1 MAISETLAK
10 THKTTVPTTDPMMKK
25 LHPFTALTIWAI
37 VAVQALL
44 LPLGISLIILAL
56 STVLCLIAWQPS
68 RYRLRY
74 VLLLMIPMALGF
86 WLVHGGLLHS
96 WLGNEINPKAQQ
108 HAMTIWWR
116 LLAIFTAAQIWMQ
129 YVPTITM
136 IQALFASRL
145 PIGLSYLLASPLL
158 LMQQLSNQIKHIQ
171 EAQLARGVRLDG
183 NLFQRAKAMLAII
196 FPLINSTFANLSIKI
211 AALESK
217 GFRYQKKR
225 SNIWAPKDSHAQKY
239 FRYLAIALLIMESSG
254 VLLWRL

>member
-1 MAISETLAK
+1 
-10 THKTTVPTTDPMMKK
+10 MKK

-37 VAVQALL
+37 IAVQALL
-44 LPLGISLIILAL
+44 LPLGVPLMALAISAL
-56 STVLCLIAWQPS
+56 LCLVACPTS
-68 RYRLRY
+68 RHRFRY
-74 VLLLMIPMALGF
+74 ILYLMIPMALGIY
-86 WLVHGGLLHS
+86 LVHGGLLHS
-96 WLGNEINPKAQQ
+96 WLGGESSPIALQ
-108 HAMTIWWR
+108 HAMMIWWR

-136 IQALFASRL
+136 IQSLFASRL

-217 GFRYQKKR
+217 GFRYQAKR
-225 SNIWAPKDSHAQKY
+225 TNLWAPKDTSEQKY
-239 FRYLAIALLIMESSG
+239 FRYGAILLLIIEVIG
-254 VLLWRL
+254 VLLWR

>member
-1 MAISETLAK
+1 
-10 THKTTVPTTDPMMKK
+10 MKK
-25 LHPFTALTIWAI
+25 LHPFTALTIWAMI
-37 VAVQALL
+37 AVQALL
-44 LPLGISLIILAL
+44 LPLGIPLMVLAI
-56 STVLCLIAWQPS
+56 STLLCLVAWPAS
-68 RYRLRY
+68 RHRIHY
-74 VLLLMIPMALGF
+74 VLYLMIPMALGIY
-86 WLVHGGLLHS
+86 LVHGGLLHS
-96 WLGNEINPKAQQ
+96 WLGSEPSTIALQ

-136 IQALFASRL
+136 IQSLFASRL

-183 NLFQRAKAMLAII
+183 NLLQRAKAMLAII

-217 GFRYQKKR
+217 GFRYQAKR
-225 SNIWAPKDSHAQKY
+225 TNLWAPKDTQVQKY
-239 FRYLAIALLIMESSG
+239 CRYGAILLLIIEVIG
-254 VLLWRL
+254 VLLWR